1 MKRCFFFLLT
11 AILTAVSCSTPR
23 YVSSQPDMQG
33 QWIDRSH
40 AEIIR
45 EFGAPTRE
53 LSDGADGKILV
64 YERFETTS
72 HTSEFM
78 GSYSTTVENNRIYKE
93 FYLGADDY
101 CYDVRTNE
109 QRRDGRQF
117 SFLKSFL
124 LATTVCLAA
133 MLPYYTSR

>member
-23 YVSSQPDMQG
+23 YVSSQPDMQD

-53 LSDGADGKILV
+53 HSDGANGKILV

-93 FYLGADDY
+93 FYLDADDY

-109 QRRDGRQF
+109 VQRDGNRF
-117 SFLKSFL
+117 SFFKSIVLVTGIGVAL
-124 LATTVCLAA
+124 L
-133 MLPYYTSR
+133 PFYGF